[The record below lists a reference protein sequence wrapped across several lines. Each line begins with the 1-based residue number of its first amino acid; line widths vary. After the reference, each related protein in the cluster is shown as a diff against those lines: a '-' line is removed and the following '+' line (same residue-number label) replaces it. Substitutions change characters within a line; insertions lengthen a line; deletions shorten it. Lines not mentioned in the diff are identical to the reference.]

1 LVYFFAKTLGGG
13 YYLKV
18 RSKKYEGEE
27 THTSKRDAIRK
38 SLTEQGIP
46 TMVYYPIELHK
57 QEAFAKYWDQ
67 TKTFP
72 VAEGLVQT
80 VLSLPMHTEMRHA
93 ECI

>member
-38 SLTEQGIP
+38 SIFERGIP
-46 TMVYYPIELHK
+46 TMIYYPGK
-57 QEAFAKYWDQ
+57 Q
-67 TKTFP
+67 
-72 VAEGLVQT
+72 
-80 VLSLPMHTEMRHA
+80 M
-93 ECI
+93 